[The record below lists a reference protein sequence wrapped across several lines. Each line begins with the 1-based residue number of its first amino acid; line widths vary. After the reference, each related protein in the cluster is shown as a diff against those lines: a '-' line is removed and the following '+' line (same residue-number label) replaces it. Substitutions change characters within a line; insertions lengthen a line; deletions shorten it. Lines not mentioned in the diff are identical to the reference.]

1 MLRSC
6 RSFFKDITLILHD
19 CAFLRNLS
27 GEIQRISPAGYR
39 PFPFLPQWNPPKA
52 FLLYGIETSYTTK
65 NPGTFSRT
73 GIFIR

>member
-39 PFPFLPQWNPPKA
+39 PFPFRPQWDSPKA